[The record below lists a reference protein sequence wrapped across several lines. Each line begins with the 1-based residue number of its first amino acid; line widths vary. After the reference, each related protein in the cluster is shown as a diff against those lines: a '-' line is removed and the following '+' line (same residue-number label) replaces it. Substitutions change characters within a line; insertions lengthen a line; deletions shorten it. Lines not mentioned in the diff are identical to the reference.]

1 MLYILIFIATIAI
14 TLVAGKI
21 NLFIQFN
28 NQVKELFAQSKNVS
42 NKKFNHLQ
50 LPQLPEP
57 VQRYFKHV
65 LKDGQPYINYVRLKH
80 DGKFK
85 SDLKKEWVEIK
96 GEQNFTTEKPGY
108 IWKGKTA
115 MFVARDMYIA
125 GKGRLIATI
134 LSLIN
139 MVDLQGEQYDQG
151 ELLRWLA
158 ESVWLPTNL
167 LPSKNLQW
175 AAVDNETAT
184 LSFEYN
190 GLSLFYIVN
199 FNSLGEI
206 AQMETQR
213 YMDETRLETW
223 VCKMSSYEEISGML
237 IPTRAEALW
246 RLEEGDFSYAKFN
259 VRTIEY
265 NKPEIF

>member
-1 MLYILIFIATIAI
+1 MLYILIFIATITI

-28 NQVKELFAQSKNVS
+28 NQVKELFTQSRNVS

-50 LPQLPEP
+50 LSQLPEP

-85 SDLKKEWVEIK
+85 SDLKKEWVDIK
-96 GEQNFTTEKPGY
+96 GEQYFTTEKPGY

-213 YMDETRLETW
+213 YMDETRLET
-223 VCKMSSYEEISGML
+223 
-237 IPTRAEALW
+237 
-246 RLEEGDFSYAKFN
+246 
-259 VRTIEY
+259 
-265 NKPEIF
+265 